1 MVVFVATITWR
12 WIERQLVICLGVGQA
27 CVQERGD
34 IVTGVEGET
43 TGLSG
48 YNLQAE
54 VAKCSLAR
62 LADAFEEALIVEI
75 AAYAFAGTQRID
87 AASPGRPKG

>member
-1 MVVFVATITWR
+1 M
-12 WIERQLVICLGVGQA
+12 
-27 CVQERGD
+27 QERGD

-48 YNLQAE
+48 YYLQAE
-54 VAKCSLAR
+54 VAKCGLAR

-75 AAYAFAGTQRID
+75 AAYALAGAQRID
-87 AASPGRPKG
+87 AVESHAALSKLSGEADDVGKDLLLLLKVKIDVGT